1 MRILHIRFK
10 NLNSLVG
17 EWEIDLTQSAF
28 VSNGIFAITGPTGAG
43 KTTILDAVCLAL
55 YGSTPRLGKITKG
68 ANELMSRRS
77 GECFAE
83 VTFETQKGRFRCQW
97 SQRRAGKKPEGEL
110 QSPSHEIADADS
122 GTLLETKMRSVPRKI
137 EEVTGMDFDRFTRS
151 MLLAQGG
158 FAAFL
163 QAVPDERA
171 PILEQITGTEIYSR
185 ISIHVHERHKEEN
198 DKLKLLHAELAGI
211 SLLTPADEQR
221 LGASLAE
228 KTAQDAEL
236 LKRIEAHNQA
246 ILWLEGMVRLEG
258 ELERLAKQREAWQR
272 KLDAFAPHQEQ
283 LEKATQ
289 ALECDREYGELT
301 TLRREQATE
310 RTALGE
316 CREALP
322 QGEAAL
328 RQAEETGKALAE
340 QREAKRVAR
349 ETALPRIRQV
359 QELDLRIAEKEGPL
373 KRAGASIAEHAAA
386 LDSLRIKQQRDLADL
401 ETWRRTLEDLT
412 RRLEATQADEGLVEH
427 LAGIRERFET
437 LRKLHDQALGKGA
450 EIDQAQGQLQEY
462 TLIWQK
468 HLEKQD
474 ADKQSLEGMHA
485 ALGEKQQALGEILE
499 HREPADWRQSQSLGS
514 TEKEILAQAVDARRR
529 QQEDEQ
535 AITEIDRRQEALR
548 TEASVLTERVGR
560 ETEKQT
566 ALEQEAELLEG
577 QLSLLKK
584 IEDMEAARCH
594 LQDGEPCPLCGATEH
609 PFAQGNV
616 PVPDETRERLNAVRA
631 TLKSVRDAVSD
642 GKVRLATLGKDA
654 DQADADRQ
662 EHTRNREDA
671 NRMLCDACSTLHLDA
686 DAPGLDGKLKALQE
700 ENALALAHVAGV
712 LEAAEG
718 AEKGLRILRESLEKV
733 RESAAKS
740 EQAAQAACTRKD
752 SVEQRLEWLH
762 REVETCREQLEQSL
776 ALLQHEVQPFG
787 INTLSLENGNG
798 VLEEL
803 ASRRNRRLTDQ
814 KQQGDI
820 QGKLAVLETQTRRQA
835 EGIED
840 SEKELQKQTE
850 QRDSL
855 IQERDTLVQQR
866 LDLFGEKKPGPE
878 EARLTAELEAADQE
892 LEEARRKWNGIHQEL
907 GRLKSRIEELEKST
921 GPRGIRLQSLEEA
934 FQGRLRESGFA
945 DESHYQAARLPE
957 GERTHLA
964 AQSRQLSE
972 EKTGL
977 DAAENEK
984 AGLLETERQK
994 RLTEEPLEDLKTAG
1008 ALLVAN
1014 QKELQQEIG
1023 GLRQKLQDNEEL
1035 KQRQQERTAALEAQ
1049 KRETSRWTLLHELIG
1064 SADGKK
1070 YRNFAQGLTF
1080 EMMIRHANQ
1089 QLQKMSD
1096 RYLLIRDEKQS
1107 LELNV
1112 IDNYQT
1118 GEVRST
1124 KNLSG
1129 GESFIVSLS
1138 LALGLSQMASKNVR
1152 VDSLFLD
1159 EGFGTLDEDALD
1171 TALETLGGLRQE
1183 GKLIGVISHVPAL
1196 KERISAQI
1204 QVYPETGGRSRIS
1217 GPGCQKVVPKAR
1229 PLR

>member
-28 VSNGIFAITGPTGAG
+28 VADGIFAITGPTGAG

-68 ANELMSRRS
+68 ENELMSRRS

-97 SQRRAGKKPEGEL
+97 SQHRAGRKPEGEL
-110 QSPSHEIADADS
+110 QSPSHEIADADA

-185 ISIHVHERHKEEN
+185 ISIHVHERYKEEN
-198 DKLKLLHAELAGI
+198 DKLKLLHAELTGI

-228 KTAQDAEL
+228 KTAQDAES
-236 LKRIEAHNQA
+236 LKRIEAHSQA

-258 ELERLAKQREAWQR
+258 ELERLSRQRELWQR

-301 TLRREQATE
+301 ALRREQATE

-322 QGEAAL
+322 RGEAEL
-328 RQAEETGKALAE
+328 RQAEETGKVLAE
-340 QREAKRVAR
+340 QREAKRAAR
-349 ETALPRIRQV
+349 ETTLPRIRQV

-373 KRAGASIAEHAAA
+373 KRAGASVAEHAVA
-386 LDSLRIKQQRDLADL
+386 LDSLGIKQQRDLADL
-401 ETWRRTLEDLT
+401 ETWRRTLEDLI
-412 RRLEATQADEGLVEH
+412 RRLEVTQADEGLVEH

-437 LRKLHDQALGKGA
+437 LRKLHDQVLGKGT
-450 EIDQAQGQLQEY
+450 EIDQVQLGEY

-468 HLEKQD
+468 QLEKQD
-474 ADKQSLEGMHA
+474 TDKQSLEGIQV
-485 ALGEKQQALGEILE
+485 ALEEKQQALGELLE

-514 TEKEILAQAVDARRR
+514 VKKDILAQAVDARRR
-529 QQEDEQ
+529 QQENEQ
-535 AITEIDRRQEALR
+535 AIAEIDRQQEAIHA
-548 TEASVLTERVGR
+548 EASVLTGRVGR

-566 ALEQEAELLEG
+566 ALEQETELLEV

-616 PVPDETRERLNAVRA
+616 PVPDETRERLNVVRA

-654 DQADADRQ
+654 DQVAADRQ

-671 NRMLCDACSTLHLDA
+671 NRILCDACSTLHLDA
-686 DAPGLDGKLKALQE
+686 DTPGLDGKLKALQE
-700 ENALALAHVAGV
+700 ENALTLAHVAGV

-718 AEKGLRILRESLEKV
+718 AENGLRILRESLEKA

-740 EQAAQAACTRKD
+740 EQAAQAACARKD
-752 SVEQRLEWLH
+752 LVEQRLEWLH
-762 REVETCREQLEQSL
+762 QEVETCREQLEQSL
-776 ALLQHEVQPFG
+776 TLLQHEVQPFG

-835 EGIED
+835 EGIEE
-840 SEKELQKQTE
+840 SERELQKQTE

-866 LDLFGEKKPGPE
+866 LDLFGDKKPGPE
-878 EARLTAELEAADQE
+878 EARLAAELEAADQE

-921 GPRGIRLQSLEEA
+921 GPRGIRLQSLEEV

-964 AQSRQLSE
+964 TQSRQLSE

-1008 ALLVAN
+1008 ALLAAN

-1023 GLRQKLQDNEEL
+1023 GLRQKLQDNEAL
-1035 KQRQQERTAALEAQ
+1035 KRRQQERAAALEAQ

-1171 TALETLGGLRQE
+1171 TALETLSGLRQE

-1196 KERISAQI
+1196 KERISTQI
-1204 QVYPETGGRSRIS
+1204 QVHPETGGRSRIS
-1217 GPGCQKVVPKAR
+1217 GPGCQRVR
-1229 PLR
+1229 GRFD